1 MKSYLLKNIGGR
13 HIMQKN
19 RLFSIF
25 AIGVLLLQLFGTHAS
40 FSVSAKSS
48 DNSNKIEV
56 KHVSETDDEI
66 TWQVIINPSG
76 EESDGFKTEVLFD
89 LGLGHQDVKHPS
101 DVNVKKQQA
110 GYMLETPEGN
120 STYKIDLV
128 TKVQDTEKTLFQ
140 LHAIAT
146 EGTETYEATDEIEIE
161 REEQEKEV
169 AETEKPQEK
178 PTEKSVTP
186 KKTTTNDNQQKI
198 EKTKKNG
205 KAKGNK
211 QKEAT
216 HEKKDDTEQ
225 EVRKEPEVYVPLEQY
240 GDVPMQKAKAF
251 SPNKKQFMRSNG
263 IDEPTATHKIKKT
276 TSDNICIREVE
287 GTIDFTLPVP
297 EEKKPLDI
305 VVVQDASGSYAG
317 NENQVKQ
324 SLRDIVEMLD
334 LSQDRMMVT
343 SYKGFNGWRSYT
355 NLHNYENGNIY
366 DSRIGTRLITTNHT
380 GLSNNRN
387 TLRNGINQI
396 TFDDATPTASGLQFA
411 KNQYQ
416 AATAGEDL
424 SNRKTVFILI
434 TDGVANIQLDGY
446 IHLNRQIGTAWS
458 EANQLYAQTFAE
470 VVRVA
475 GEVKGLGYEV
485 VSAYWENTSVLRN
498 AYGTTYY
505 NNTIGPAARQMV
517 QNVASSP
524 QNYSNNEDLA
534 ALIGE
539 MLENLQSVV
548 NEYEGFKTE
557 FEIAPGFELV
567 ADSIYLNGSQ
577 ATYTISGNTVT
588 VNANKVK
595 SGASTLTYK
604 LRETTVHGEETTPIT
619 NGMIHYE
626 ADEHAFKHSLK
637 IPKANLAGNKN
648 SDRCEV
654 KINKSVALADSNDFT
669 DSIELEQQ
677 NDVFTYQLEY
687 QFDGSVSQYD
697 VIQLTDELESVLE
710 LVGSQNDVI
719 VQSDDMEDL
728 PHQVS
733 VLSNQSGFTIDLQKQ
748 NDSYDYL
755 AGNKLTVTFQAK
767 IREETT
773 QDDLNKYEEQR
784 IPNVASFILDGEP
797 TESDEVYVKPPSK
810 GKIKLIK
817 QDADDKS
824 VVLEGAK
831 FVVKDQ
837 AGSVVATLV
846 TNENGVAVS
855 DLLPIGDYV
864 LVEVESPSGY
874 QLIEDQS
881 LSVTVEANKTVQI
894 VVTNK
899 KLEGTIKLIK
909 VDDADQTKKL
919 AGAKFAIKNANGK
932 TVGTLET
939 DENGEAVSEALPIG
953 EYTLQEIEAPYG
965 YELSMDQ
972 NLTVTVQANKA
983 AEITVTNK
991 QLSGS
996 INILKVDAE
1005 DNTLLL
1011 TGAEFE
1017 LRDETGEVV
1026 ATGTTNQVGEY
1037 HFEDVVVGTYTLI
1050 ETKAPEGY
1058 RLLKKPI
1065 EVEITPDKL
1074 VITKTIE
1081 NTEQGWIIPDT
1092 GGSGT
1097 LGFYT
1102 LGLLLM
1108 TGAGIFVFRKR
1119 HI

>member
-1 MKSYLLKNIGGR
+1 
-13 HIMQKN
+13 
-19 RLFSIF
+19 
-25 AIGVLLLQLFGTHAS
+25 
-40 FSVSAKSS
+40 
-48 DNSNKIEV
+48 
-56 KHVSETDDEI
+56 
-66 TWQVIINPSG
+66 
-76 EESDGFKTEVLFD
+76 
-89 LGLGHQDVKHPS
+89 
-101 DVNVKKQQA
+101 
-110 GYMLETPEGN
+110 
-120 STYKIDLV
+120 
-128 TKVQDTEKTLFQ
+128 
-140 LHAIAT
+140 
-146 EGTETYEATDEIEIE
+146 
-161 REEQEKEV
+161 
-169 AETEKPQEK
+169 
-178 PTEKSVTP
+178 
-186 KKTTTNDNQQKI
+186 
-198 EKTKKNG
+198 
-205 KAKGNK
+205 
-211 QKEAT
+211 
-216 HEKKDDTEQ
+216 
-225 EVRKEPEVYVPLEQY
+225 
-240 GDVPMQKAKAF
+240 
-251 SPNKKQFMRSNG
+251 
-263 IDEPTATHKIKKT
+263 
-276 TSDNICIREVE
+276 
-287 GTIDFTLPVP
+287 
-297 EEKKPLDI
+297 
-305 VVVQDASGSYAG
+305 
-317 NENQVKQ
+317 
-324 SLRDIVEMLD
+324 
-334 LSQDRMMVT
+334 
-343 SYKGFNGWRSYT
+343 
-355 NLHNYENGNIY
+355 
-366 DSRIGTRLITTNHT
+366 
-380 GLSNNRN
+380 
-387 TLRNGINQI
+387 
-396 TFDDATPTASGLQFA
+396 
-411 KNQYQ
+411 
-416 AATAGEDL
+416 
-424 SNRKTVFILI
+424 
-434 TDGVANIQLDGY
+434 
-446 IHLNRQIGTAWS
+446 
-458 EANQLYAQTFAE
+458 
-470 VVRVA
+470 
-475 GEVKGLGYEV
+475 
-485 VSAYWENTSVLRN
+485 
-498 AYGTTYY
+498 
-505 NNTIGPAARQMV
+505 
-517 QNVASSP
+517 
-524 QNYSNNEDLA
+524 
-534 ALIGE
+534 
-539 MLENLQSVV
+539 
-548 NEYEGFKTE
+548 
-557 FEIAPGFELV
+557 
-567 ADSIYLNGSQ
+567 
-577 ATYTISGNTVT
+577 
-588 VNANKVK
+588 
-595 SGASTLTYK
+595 
-604 LRETTVHGEETTPIT
+604 
-619 NGMIHYE
+619 
-626 ADEHAFKHSLK
+626 
-637 IPKANLAGNKN
+637 
-648 SDRCEV
+648 
-654 KINKSVALADSNDFT
+654 
-669 DSIELEQQ
+669 
-677 NDVFTYQLEY
+677 
-687 QFDGSVSQYD
+687 
-697 VIQLTDELESVLE
+697 
-710 LVGSQNDVI
+710 
-719 VQSDDMEDL
+719 MEDL